1 MFNHENR
8 YLFKFA
14 HKSIRRNAGRS
25 FFIGF
30 SVSLAVIVAVWVLAF
45 FDGVNAQ
52 IENSV
57 VNTNIGFFQLQEKA
71 YARTTDPTNP
81 LPFTEDLKQ
90 RLTHEDLTIS
100 PELVLDGNISAPEGA
115 AALLAIGIDPEYH
128 QKFLPIAANLTAGEF
143 LNDQD
148 ENQVIIGQELASVFK
163 YKPGDQIVFNYQD
176 VKGELR
182 SEILI
187 IKGIFHFS
195 SNSFEK
201 RFVYLNQATWQKLYL
216 NEDRGQTLF
225 NRISI
230 MTPDLN
236 YREEVAGL
244 VKGQDLVLKSWKDL
258 NPEMSVVIEFN
269 DGMIRMFFVIIAVT
283 ILMTILTPVQ
293 MLWQER
299 FKELKMMNILGVSST
314 RFWKLGFFE
323 VIYMILYS
331 GIASSVILFVILAI
345 QSKTGVMFDYGR
357 EGVNIERAGIK
368 LTGIVYP
375 VISPSQITV
384 TFLFIIFVMFTSYT
398 WSIYRTLKKLEA
410 EL

>member
-1 MFNHENR
+1 MLNRENH
-8 YLFKFA
+8 YLFRFA

-45 FDGVNAQ
+45 FDGVNRQ
-52 IENSV
+52 IETSV
-57 VNTNIGFFQLQEKA
+57 VNTNTGYFQAQEYA
-71 YARTTDPTNP
+71 YSRTTDPTSP
-81 LPFTEDLKQ
+81 KTFSADLAKK
-90 RLTHEDLTIS
+90 LNHPELIIS
-100 PELVLDGNISAPEGA
+100 PELVLDGNITAPEGA
-115 AALLAIGIDPEYH
+115 AALLAIGIVPDMH
-128 QKFLPIAANLTAGEF
+128 QRFLPIASHIVEGEF
-143 LNDQD
+143 LSSQD
-148 ENQVIIGQELASVFK
+148 ENQIIIGKELATIFK
-163 YKPGDQIVFNYQD
+163 YKPGDQLVFNYQD
-176 VKGELR
+176 IKGELR

-201 RFVYLNQATWQKLYL
+201 RFVYLNQATWQKLYQ
-216 NEDRGQTLF
+216 GQDSGQILF

-230 MTPDLN
+230 MTPDAD
-236 YREEVAGL
+236 YREEISSLLTGT
-244 VKGQDLVLKSWKDL
+244 DLVLKSWRDL

-269 DGMIRMFFVIIAVT
+269 NGMIRMFFVIIAVT

-299 FKELKMMNILGVSST
+299 FKELKMMNILGVSNT
-314 RFWKLGFFE
+314 RFWKLGLFE
-323 VIYMILYS
+323 VMYMIFYS
-331 GIASSVILFVILAI
+331 GVASSVILFIILAI
-345 QSKTGVMFDYGR
+345 QSQTGVMFDYGR

-375 VISPSQITV
+375 VISPSQIAV
-384 TFLFIIFVMFTSYT
+384 TFVFIIFVMLSSYT
-398 WSIYRTLKKLEA
+398 WSIYRTLQKLEA